1 MAAEA
6 TDWAV
11 SPSTSRR
18 GSLPWLEW
26 LGKTI
31 PASKTLSRV
40 EGRGGGRGDRR
51 LSVDEYPFLP
61 GMAPPPPPPPPP
73 PYWSRPPTRRSS
85 SLTSLPPLPSMAEV
99 RAMREAEAA
108 AWARQEA
115 QAEAAAAAAHAR
127 NKRRNNN
134 RRKKRGSV

>member
-6 TDWAV
+6 DWAM

-18 GSLPWLEW
+18 GSFPWLEW

-31 PASKTLSRV
+31 PATKTLSKV
-40 EGRGGGRGDRR
+40 KGEGGGGGDRR
-51 LSVDEYPFLP
+51 LSVEEFPFLP

-108 AWARQEA
+108 AWAREEA
-115 QAEAAAAAAHAR
+115 QAEAAAAAAYAR
-127 NKRRNNN
+127 NQRRKLN